1 MNKVIDNYTSTGV
14 KFWKH
19 ENQMMNY
26 KNSNDN
32 TIISTHISPTGS
44 CNLNC
49 SYCSVKK
56 RKCQNTIELE
66 VIKDYIE
73 KLITRGLKAV
83 IITGGGEPTLYK
95 QFNELVEWIKSKE
108 LKVALITNGTLTDR
122 VENWKAF
129 SWIRVSINKFEGWK
143 YKIKLPIN
151 EIDEQTIIGCS
162 YINTGNLENDIYDIK
177 NLVDKLNAK
186 YVRVLP
192 NCLLSQ
198 EQLLVEHKKI
208 DDIFEK
214 YNVQDIFFHQFKIH
228 ENPLTTICHQSYFR
242 PYLSEVDGGTVYP
255 CDSVVLNDCVEM
267 FHDKYKICKAS
278 NVLDYLDGKIMPKFM
293 PCNDCSGC
301 VFANNIKMLDDWKND
316 RINLIEQFKDLQF
329 KHEEFV

>member
-1 MNKVIDNYTSTGV
+1 MIKVIDSFTSTGV

-19 ENQMMNY
+19 ESQMVNY
-26 KNSNDN
+26 KKGNGN

-56 RKCQNTIELE
+56 RKVQNIIEIE

-95 QFNELVEWIKSKE
+95 YFNELVDWISSKQIK
-108 LKVALITNGTLTDR
+108 LALITNGTLTDR
-122 VENWKAF
+122 VENWEPF
-129 SWIRVSINKFEGWK
+129 SWIRVSINKFDGWK
-143 YKIKLPIN
+143 DKINLPVNKIN
-151 EIDEQTIIGCS
+151 KQTTIGCS
-162 YINTGNLENDIYDIK
+162 YINTGDLEKDIYDIK
-177 NLVDKLNAK
+177 FLADRLKAQ

-192 NCLLSQ
+192 NCLLNQ
-198 EQLLVEHKKI
+198 NDLLQEHKKI

-214 YNVQDIFFHQFKIH
+214 YSVKDLFFHQFKVH
-228 ENPLTTICHQSYFR
+228 ENPSTEICHQSYFR

-267 FHDKYKICKAS
+267 FDDKYKICKS
-278 NVLDYLDGKIMPKFM
+278 SEVLDYLDGKIIPKFN
-293 PCNDCSGC
+293 PCKDCNGC
-301 VFANNIKMLDDWKND
+301 VFTNNIKMLDGWKNN
-316 RINLIEQFKDLQF
+316 RINLFEKYKDQQFKY
-329 KHEEFV
+329 EEFV